1 MGYIE
6 ELKELAKLKDDGIIT
21 EDEFIK
27 KKEEILNQS
36 KTESEDNPIQDTNE
50 NCPNCGEIITDEDL
64 KNKTCP
70 HCSLTELDEK
80 IEANK
85 NALKEELSQKILEK
99 EKSEKLNI
107 NNTGLSEKY
116 DVLETY
122 KVIVYITM
130 VLGTGFIIYSLK
142 QFFDISEQYRD
153 ALQNQM
159 IISLVSYI
167 ITMFS
172 LYCITKMIDFLFD
185 LDKKTDNNV

>member
-1 MGYIE
+1 MPICKVCG
-6 ELKELAKLKDDGIIT
+6 KDSLWSVDFSSKICG
-21 EDEFIK
+21 ECNK
-27 KKEEILNQS
+27 KKKSEIR
-36 KTESEDNPIQDTNE
+36 K
-50 NCPNCGEIITDEDL
+50 
-64 KNKTCP
+64 
-70 HCSLTELDEK
+70 EK
-80 IEANK
+80 EKEKEKEKLI
-85 NALKEELSQKILEK
+85 KEELSQKILEK

-159 IISLVSYI
+159 IISVVSYI

>member
-1 MGYIE
+1 MPICKVCGKDSLWSVDFSSKIC
-6 ELKELAKLKDDGIIT
+6 KECN
-21 EDEFIK
+21 K
-27 KKEEILNQS
+27 KKKSEIR
-36 KTESEDNPIQDTNE
+36 K
-50 NCPNCGEIITDEDL
+50 
-64 KNKTCP
+64 
-70 HCSLTELDEK
+70 EK
-80 IEANK
+80 EKEKEKEKLI
-85 NALKEELSQKILEK
+85 KEELSQKILEK

>member
-1 MGYIE
+1 MPICKVCGKDSLWSVDFSSKIC
-6 ELKELAKLKDDGIIT
+6 KECN
-21 EDEFIK
+21 K
-27 KKEEILNQS
+27 KKKSEIR
-36 KTESEDNPIQDTNE
+36 K
-50 NCPNCGEIITDEDL
+50 
-64 KNKTCP
+64 
-70 HCSLTELDEK
+70 EK
-80 IEANK
+80 EKEKEKEKLI
-85 NALKEELSQKILEK
+85 KEELSQKLLEK
-99 EKSEKLNI
+99 EKSEKLNII

-122 KVIVYITM
+122 KNIVYITM
-130 VLGTGFIIYSLK
+130 LLGTGFIIYSLK

>member
-1 MGYIE
+1 MSYKFQCRSCQESMYFENKPDINTNFKCPNCQTDNWIDSSWQGLE
-6 ELKELAKLKDDGIIT
+6 VAT
-21 EDEFIK
+21 EDEFDVTMVA
-27 KKEEILNQS
+27 LV
-36 KTESEDNPIQDTNE
+36 TVRV
-50 NCPNCGEIITDEDL
+50 
-64 KNKTCP
+64 
-70 HCSLTELDEK
+70 EK
-80 IEANK
+80 P
-85 NALKEELSQKILEK
+85 
-99 EKSEKLNI
+99 NI

-122 KVIVYITM
+122 KLIVYITM

-142 QFFDISEQYRD
+142 QFFDISEQSRD

-159 IISLVSYI
+159 IISVVSYI